1 MNIILVILMDNP
13 AYWVCIMFLEYNR
26 VLGICVYCSKH
37 VVQMALFLFFLLS
50 SVNGFLWNIF
60 NCWFMT
66 SVLALLIFSMSGV
79 DSIQE
84 NIEVP
89 SKGTVHVKGGQS
101 KKTSKKGHGYVY
113 SHVVC

>member
-1 MNIILVILMDNP
+1 
-13 AYWVCIMFLEYNR
+13 
-26 VLGICVYCSKH
+26 
-37 VVQMALFLFFLLS
+37 
-50 SVNGFLWNIF
+50 
-60 NCWFMT
+60 MT